1 MSHTGRTR
9 RRTAGRGR
17 FLIRTLARGHMDV
30 FWTTGAERD
39 RDAIFEYVTKENP
52 AAATRLDEIFADVV
66 ATLADHPHL
75 GRAEPIPEG

>member
-1 MSHTGRTR
+1 
-9 RRTAGRGR
+9 
-17 FLIRTLARGHMDV
+17 MDV

-52 AAATRLDEIFADVV
+52 AAATRLDEIFAEVA